1 MAIDPQHTHIKETA
15 FALARKF
22 GWALEYNGGLELDG
36 EFLDD
41 ADLSLERTEDG
52 VQVEYVLNI
61 SYADTTAYGYTLTRE
76 ASAAPQFGGT
86 FSAGN
91 ALGTLGQDGAA
102 PASTPAGSAFGLGS
116 FSTEGL
122 PGENAVT
129 LAEKYYIT
137 TLADLIEAV
146 EAKLTAVLNVG
157 S

>member
-1 MAIDPQHTHIKETA
+1 MAIDPQHTQIKETA

-41 ADLSLERTEDG
+41 ADLSVERTEDG

-61 SYADTTAYGYTLTRE
+61 SYADSTAYGYTLTRE
-76 ASAAPQFGGT
+76 AASAPSSAFG
-86 FSAGN
+86 AG
-91 ALGTLGQDGAA
+91 AFGQDAGSQA
-102 PASTPAGSAFGLGS
+102 PAPSSFGAGASFGLGS
-116 FSTEGL
+116 FATDGL

-137 TLADLIEAV
+137 TLAELIEAV
-146 EAKLTAVLNVG
+146 EAKLTALAV
-157 S
+157 

>member
-1 MAIDPQHTHIKETA
+1 MAIDPQHTQIKETA

-41 ADLSLERTEDG
+41 ADLSVERTEDG

-61 SYADTTAYGYTLTRE
+61 SYADSTAYGYTLTRE
-76 ASAAPQFGGT
+76 AASAPSSAFG
-86 FSAGN
+86 AG
-91 ALGTLGQDGAA
+91 AFGQDAGSQA
-102 PASTPAGSAFGLGS
+102 PAPSSFGAGASFGLGS
-116 FSTEGL
+116 FATDGL

-137 TLADLIEAV
+137 TLAELIEAV
-146 EAKLTAVLNVG
+146 EAKLTALAI
-157 S
+157 

>member
-1 MAIDPQHTHIKETA
+1 MAVDPQHTQIKETA

-41 ADLSLERTEDG
+41 ADLSVERSEDG

-61 SYADTTAYGYTLTRE
+61 SYADSTAYGYTLTRE
-76 ASAAPQFGGT
+76 AAS
-86 FSAGN
+86 
-91 ALGTLGQDGAA
+91 A
-102 PASTPAGSAFGLGS
+102 PASAFGVGAFGQDAGGQAPAPSSFGAGAGFGLGS
-116 FSTEGL
+116 FATEGL

-137 TLADLIEAV
+137 TLAELIEAV
-146 EAKLTAVLNVG
+146 EEKLTTLAL
-157 S
+157 

>member
-1 MAIDPQHTHIKETA
+1 MAIDPQHTQIKETA

-41 ADLSLERTEDG
+41 ADLSVERTEDG

-61 SYADTTAYGYTLTRE
+61 SYADSTAYGYTLTRE
-76 ASAAPQFGGT
+76 AAS
-86 FSAGN
+86 
-91 ALGTLGQDGAA
+91 A
-102 PASTPAGSAFGLGS
+102 PASAFGAGAFGQDAGSQAPATSGFGAGASFGLGS
-116 FSTEGL
+116 FATGGL

-137 TLADLIEAV
+137 TLAELIEAV
-146 EAKLTAVLNVG
+146 EAKLTALAI
-157 S
+157 

>member
-1 MAIDPQHTHIKETA
+1 MAVDPQHTQIKETA

-41 ADLSLERTEDG
+41 ADLSVERSEDG

-61 SYADTTAYGYTLTRE
+61 SYADSTAYGYTLTRE
-76 ASAAPQFGGT
+76 AASAPSSAFG
-86 FSAGN
+86 AGVF
-91 ALGTLGQDGAA
+91 GQDAGSQA
-102 PASTPAGSAFGLGS
+102 PATSSFGAGASFGLGS
-116 FSTEGL
+116 FATDGL

-137 TLADLIEAV
+137 TLAELIEAV
-146 EAKLTAVLNVG
+146 EAKLTALAI
-157 S
+157 

>member
-1 MAIDPQHTHIKETA
+1 MAVDPQHTQIKETA

-41 ADLSLERTEDG
+41 ADLSVERSEDG

-61 SYADTTAYGYTLTRE
+61 SYADSTAYGYTLTRE
-76 ASAAPQFGGT
+76 VAS
-86 FSAGN
+86 
-91 ALGTLGQDGAA
+91 A
-102 PASTPAGSAFGLGS
+102 PASAFGMGAFGQDAGGQAPAPSGFGTGASFGLGS
-116 FSTEGL
+116 FATEGL

-137 TLADLIEAV
+137 TLAELIEAV
-146 EAKLTAVLNVG
+146 EEKLTALAL
-157 S
+157 

>member
-1 MAIDPQHTHIKETA
+1 MAIDPQHTQIKETA

-41 ADLSLERTEDG
+41 ADLSVERTEDG

-61 SYADTTAYGYTLTRE
+61 SYADSTAYGYTLTRE
-76 ASAAPQFGGT
+76 AASAPSSAFGVGA
-86 FSAGN
+86 F
-91 ALGTLGQDGAA
+91 GQDAGSQA
-102 PASTPAGSAFGLGS
+102 PATSSFGAGAGFGLGS
-116 FSTEGL
+116 FATDGL

-137 TLADLIEAV
+137 TLAELIEAV
-146 EAKLTAVLNVG
+146 EAKLTALAI
-157 S
+157 

>member
-1 MAIDPQHTHIKETA
+1 MAIDPQRTQIKETA

-41 ADLSLERTEDG
+41 ADLSVERTEDG

-61 SYADTTAYGYTLTRE
+61 SYADSTAYGYTLTRE
-76 ASAAPQFGGT
+76 AAS
-86 FSAGN
+86 
-91 ALGTLGQDGAA
+91 A
-102 PASTPAGSAFGLGS
+102 PASTFGVGAFGQDAGSQAPATSSFGAGASFGLGS
-116 FSTEGL
+116 FATDGL

-137 TLADLIEAV
+137 TLAELIEAV
-146 EAKLTAVLNVG
+146 EAKLTALAI
-157 S
+157 

>member
-1 MAIDPQHTHIKETA
+1 MAVDPQHTQIKETA

-41 ADLSLERTEDG
+41 ADLSVERSEDG

-61 SYADTTAYGYTLTRE
+61 SYADSTAYGYTLTRE
-76 ASAAPQFGGT
+76 AASAPTSAFGVGA
-86 FSAGN
+86 F
-91 ALGTLGQDGAA
+91 GQDAGGQA
-102 PASTPAGSAFGLGS
+102 PAPSGFGAGASFGLGS
-116 FSTEGL
+116 FATDGL

-137 TLADLIEAV
+137 TLAELIEAV
-146 EAKLTAVLNVG
+146 EEKLTALAL
-157 S
+157 

>member
-1 MAIDPQHTHIKETA
+1 MAIDPQHTQIKETA

-41 ADLSLERTEDG
+41 ADLSVERSEDG

-61 SYADTTAYGYTLTRE
+61 SYADSTAYGYTLTRE
-76 ASAAPQFGGT
+76 AASAPSPAFGVGA
-86 FSAGN
+86 F
-91 ALGTLGQDGAA
+91 GQDAGGAA
-102 PASTPAGSAFGLGS
+102 PTPNSFGAGANFGLGS
-116 FSTEGL
+116 FATEGL

-137 TLADLIEAV
+137 TLAELIEAV
-146 EAKLTAVLNVG
+146 EAKLTALAI
-157 S
+157 

>member
-1 MAIDPQHTHIKETA
+1 MAIDPQNTQIKETA

-76 ASAAPQFGGT
+76 ASGAPQFGGT

-116 FSTEGL
+116 FSTGGL

>member
-1 MAIDPQHTHIKETA
+1 MAIDPQHTQIKETA

-41 ADLSLERTEDG
+41 ADLSVERTEDG

-61 SYADTTAYGYTLTRE
+61 SYADSTAYGYTLTRE
-76 ASAAPQFGGT
+76 VASAPSSAFGVGV
-86 FSAGN
+86 F
-91 ALGTLGQDGAA
+91 GQDAGSQA
-102 PASTPAGSAFGLGS
+102 PAPSSFGAGASFGLGS
-116 FSTEGL
+116 FATDGL

-137 TLADLIEAV
+137 TLAELIEAV
-146 EAKLTAVLNVG
+146 EAKLTALAI
-157 S
+157 

>member
-1 MAIDPQHTHIKETA
+1 MAIDPQHTQIKETA

-41 ADLSLERTEDG
+41 ADLSVERTEDG

-61 SYADTTAYGYTLTRE
+61 SYADSTAYGYTLTRE
-76 ASAAPQFGGT
+76 AASAPSSAFGVGA
-86 FSAGN
+86 FS
-91 ALGTLGQDGAA
+91 QD
-102 PASTPAGSAFGLGS
+102 AGSQATAPSSFGAGASFGLGS
-116 FSTEGL
+116 FATDGL

-137 TLADLIEAV
+137 TLAELIEAI
-146 EAKLTAVLNVG
+146 EAKLTALAI
-157 S
+157 

>member
-1 MAIDPQHTHIKETA
+1 MAIDPQHTQIKETA

-41 ADLSLERTEDG
+41 ADLSVERTEDG

-61 SYADTTAYGYTLTRE
+61 SYADSTAYGYTLTRE
-76 ASAAPQFGGT
+76 AASAPSSAFGAGA
-86 FSAGN
+86 FGQDAGN
-91 ALGTLGQDGAA
+91 QA
-102 PASTPAGSAFGLGS
+102 PASSSFGAGASFGLGS
-116 FSTEGL
+116 FATDGL

-137 TLADLIEAV
+137 TLAELIEAV
-146 EAKLTAVLNVG
+146 EAKLTALAI
-157 S
+157 

>member
-1 MAIDPQHTHIKETA
+1 MAIDPQHTQIKETA

-41 ADLSLERTEDG
+41 ADLSVERAEDG

-61 SYADTTAYGYTLTRE
+61 SYADSTAYGYTLTRE
-76 ASAAPQFGGT
+76 AASAPSSAFG
-86 FSAGN
+86 AG
-91 ALGTLGQDGAA
+91 AFGQDAGSQA
-102 PASTPAGSAFGLGS
+102 PAPSSFGAGASFGLGS
-116 FSTEGL
+116 FATGGL

-137 TLADLIEAV
+137 TLAELIEAV
-146 EAKLTAVLNVG
+146 EEKLNALAL
-157 S
+157 

>member
-1 MAIDPQHTHIKETA
+1 MAIEPQHTQIKETA

-41 ADLSLERTEDG
+41 ADLSVERTEDG

-61 SYADTTAYGYTLTRE
+61 SYADSTAYGYTLTRE
-76 ASAAPQFGGT
+76 AASAPSSAFG
-86 FSAGN
+86 AG
-91 ALGTLGQDGAA
+91 AFGQDAGSQA
-102 PASTPAGSAFGLGS
+102 PAPSSFGAGASFGLGS
-116 FSTEGL
+116 FATDGL

-137 TLADLIEAV
+137 TLAELIEAV
-146 EAKLTAVLNVG
+146 EAKLTALAI
-157 S
+157 

>member
-1 MAIDPQHTHIKETA
+1 MAIDPQHTQIKETA

-41 ADLSLERTEDG
+41 ADLSVERTEDG

-61 SYADTTAYGYTLTRE
+61 SYADSTAYGYTLTRE
-76 ASAAPQFGGT
+76 AAGAPSSAFG
-86 FSAGN
+86 AG
-91 ALGTLGQDGAA
+91 AFGQDAGSQA
-102 PASTPAGSAFGLGS
+102 PATSGFGAGASFGLGS
-116 FSTEGL
+116 FATEGL

-137 TLADLIEAV
+137 TLAELIEAV
-146 EAKLTAVLNVG
+146 EAKLTTLAI
-157 S
+157 

>member
-1 MAIDPQHTHIKETA
+1 MAIDPQHTQIKETA

-41 ADLSLERTEDG
+41 ADLSVERTEDG

-61 SYADTTAYGYTLTRE
+61 SYADSTAYGYTLTRE
-76 ASAAPQFGGT
+76 AASAPSSAFG
-86 FSAGN
+86 AG
-91 ALGTLGQDGAA
+91 AFGQDAGSQA
-102 PASTPAGSAFGLGS
+102 PAPSSFGAGASFGLGS
-116 FSTEGL
+116 FATDGL

-137 TLADLIEAV
+137 TLAELIEAV
-146 EAKLTAVLNVG
+146 AAKLTALAI
-157 S
+157 

>member
-41 ADLSLERTEDG
+41 ADLSIERTEDG

-76 ASAAPQFGGT
+76 ASGSPTFG
-86 FSAGN
+86 SAFGSIV
-91 ALGTLGQDGAA
+91 GQDGTA
-102 PASTPAGSAFGLGS
+102 PAPAPAGSSFGLGS
-116 FSTEGL
+116 FATEGL

-137 TLADLIEAV
+137 TLAELIEAV
-146 EAKLTAVLNVG
+146 EAQLTLLAVG